1 MTMWSAPSQLYLA
14 IEAVD
19 MRIGIDGLS
28 QRVQQSLGQAPCDGS
43 AYAFRNKTGTRIKV
57 VIWDGT
63 GVWLCLRRLHKGR
76 FVWPQSHD
84 SVCTLSH
91 HRGGLDTPIG
101 TSEWSVAR
109 LKIVATPC

>member
-19 MRIGIDGLS
+19 MRVGIDGLS

-76 FVWPQSHD
+76 FLWPQSHNM
-84 SVCTLSH
+84 VCTLSH
-91 HRGGLDTPIG
+91 Q
-101 TSEWSVAR
+101 EWQWLTTGVDWTR
-109 LKIVATPC
+109 LSAQANGVWRV